1 MEIPGLPIY
10 CIRIIFSI
18 QLTVV
23 YLQQRS
29 NMLQQCYSKI
39 YGSVKEC
46 RMNFHVNDAEMCG
59 MKLFFFSEHS
69 VVSNTFLLLLFVE
82 SNYFMRWRERVRKNA
97 LQFFLLCNFPWHF
110 FQWEKSAIFTHAHKC
125 GYVAAIV
132 PNNNFFRSLY
142 EMRSWRW
149 HTHAVH
155 LAYFIVKRLSIVRL
169 KESTFHFEMA
179 ELRRQVFNC
188 FRCENV
194 TQFTHFSGILEVFI
208 SLEFETH

>member
-1 MEIPGLPIY
+1 MRK
-10 CIRIIFSI
+10 C
-18 QLTVV
+18 
-23 YLQQRS
+23 
-29 NMLQQCYSKI
+29 
-39 YGSVKEC
+39 VKW
-46 RMNFHVNDAEMCG
+46 
-59 MKLFFFSEHS
+59 
-69 VVSNTFLLLLFVE
+69 
-82 SNYFMRWRERVRKNA
+82 NYFSSERSLVSAPYTYFCCSSSQTISWDWRERVRKNA